1 MVRYKTEADDRE
13 QRALEEISLNTPVN
27 RKKRKSTAT
36 VSVILSVIYAAFS
49 AWLFARGVKA
59 NGFLLLG
66 FALVFLLIALFSK
79 KFQLFIVLRLMKKRN
94 KALAGK
100 TVEYAVDGDGVA
112 ITSPLGTGKNNWSA
126 FDRWGEQ
133 DGYVYLVRIDN
144 NVVLMDKSCL
154 TPDELKELER
164 LLGNVEKA
172 KLDKMLGK

>member
-13 QRALEEISLNTPVN
+13 QRALAEISLNTPVN
-27 RKKRKSTAT
+27 RKKRKSTVM
-36 VSVILSVIYAAFS
+36 VSVILSVIYATFS

-100 TVEYAVDGDGVA
+100 TVEYAIDGVE
-112 ITSPLGTGKNNWSA
+112 ITSSLGTGKNNWSA
-126 FDRWGEQ
+126 FNRYGEQ
-133 DGYVYLVRIDN
+133 DGYIYLVRLDN
-144 NVVLMDKSCL
+144 NVVLIDKSRL
-154 TPDELKELER
+154 SPEELKELES
-164 LLGNVEKA
+164 LLGNVKTTEK
-172 KLDKMLGK
+172 

>member
-13 QRALEEISLNTPVN
+13 QRVLAEISLNTPVN

-100 TVEYAVDGDGVA
+100 TVEYAID
-112 ITSPLGTGKNNWSA
+112 
-126 FDRWGEQ
+126 GEQ
-133 DGYVYLVRIDN
+133 DGYIYLVRLDN
-144 NVVLMDKSCL
+144 NVVLIDKSRL
-154 TPDELKELER
+154 SPEELKELESLR
-164 LLGNVEKA
+164 GNVKTTEK
-172 KLDKMLGK
+172 

>member
-13 QRALEEISLNTPVN
+13 QRALAEISLNTPAN
-27 RKKRKSTAT
+27 RKKRKSTVT

-100 TVEYAVDGDGVA
+100 TVEYAIDGDGVE
-112 ITSPLGTGKNNWSA
+112 ITSSLGTGKNNWSA
-126 FDRWGEQ
+126 FNRCGEQ
-133 DGYVYLVRIDN
+133 DGYIYLVRLDN
-144 NVVLMDKSCL
+144 NVVLIDKSRL
-154 TPDELKELER
+154 SPEELKELES
-164 LLGNVEKA
+164 LLGNVKTTEK
-172 KLDKMLGK
+172 

>member
-13 QRALEEISLNTPVN
+13 QRVLAEISLNTPVN
-27 RKKRKSTAT
+27 RRKRKSTVT

-79 KFQLFIVLRLMKKRN
+79 KFQLFKKRN

-100 TVEYAVDGDGVA
+100 TVEYAIDGDGVE
-112 ITSPLGTGKNNWSA
+112 ITASLGTGKNNWSA
-126 FDRWGEQ
+126 FNRCGEQ
-133 DGYVYLVRIDN
+133 DGYIYLVRLDN
-144 NVVLMDKSCL
+144 NVVLIDKSRL
-154 TPDELKELER
+154 SPEELKELES
-164 LLGNVEKA
+164 LLKNVK
-172 KLDKMLGK
+172 